1 MGQFLKHILDVFSSL
16 RLTVVCLTMAIV
28 LVFFGT
34 LAQVKLGLWA
44 AQENYFQSLFVY
56 WTPAGTTMRI
66 PVWPGGWFLG
76 GVLLVNLLAAHY
88 KRFHWTRKKAG
99 IIITHAGIILLLV
112 GQFATEVL
120 QVESFMRLEEGDSKN
135 FSESH
140 RQNELAIIDIT
151 DPALDRVVAIPERF
165 LARNDLITH
174 PELPFKIRVHQY
186 FPNSEPRLNNPDG
199 LTVTPA
205 TQMGVGQRLF
215 FSQLPF
221 ATKMDDRNI
230 PAAKIELLNN
240 GSSLGTWAVS
250 NWVEEE
256 RLYDLVRQQLGSRLG
271 SLLDEPQVVSVNG
284 RQYLLAMRL
293 TRYYKP
299 FNVTLLEFRHDRYK
313 GTEIPKNFSSRV
325 RLQRPDSAEDRE
337 VLIYMNNP
345 LRYWGETYYQASFE
359 REREDVTI
367 LQVVRNPSWLT
378 PYLAVTIVGLG
389 LTVQFLSHLV
399 AFVRRKHT

>member
-1 MGQFLKHILDVFSSL
+1 MRHFLKSLLDFFSSL
-16 RLTVVCLTMAIV
+16 RLTVACLSMAMV

-34 LAQVKLGLWA
+34 LAQVKIGLWA

-56 WTPAGTTMRI
+56 WTPSGTSLNI
-66 PVWPGGWFLG
+66 PVWPGGWLLG
-76 GVLLVNLLAAHY
+76 GILLVNLLAAHH
-88 KRFHWTRKKAG
+88 KRFSWSRKKAG
-99 IIITHAGIILLLV
+99 IIIIHAGLILLLV

-135 FSESH
+135 YSESH
-140 RQNELAIIDIT
+140 RENELVVIDIT
-151 DPALDRVVAIPERF
+151 DPHHDKVVAIPENL
-165 LARNDLITH
+165 LARQNVITH
-174 PELPFKIRVHQY
+174 PELPFKLRVHRY
-186 FPNSEPRLNNPDG
+186 FPNSEPRLNIPEG
-199 LTVTPA
+199 LTVTAP
-205 TQMGVGQRLF
+205 TQNGIGQRLL
-215 FSQLPF
+215 FSKLPL

-230 PAAKIELLNN
+230 PAATVEVLAN
-240 GSSLGTWAVS
+240 GGTLGTWAVS
-250 NWVEEE
+250 NWVEEGQ
-256 RLYDLVRQQLGSRLG
+256 LYNLVRDQLGSRLG
-271 SLLDEPQVVSVNG
+271 TLLDEPQLVEVNG
-284 RQYLLAMRL
+284 RHYLLAMRL

-299 FNVTLLEFRHDRYK
+299 FSVTLLEFRHDRYK

-325 RLQRPDSAEDRE
+325 RLERPDSGEDRE

-389 LTVQFLSHLV
+389 LTVQFLSHLFV
-399 AFVRRKHT
+399 FVRRKNA